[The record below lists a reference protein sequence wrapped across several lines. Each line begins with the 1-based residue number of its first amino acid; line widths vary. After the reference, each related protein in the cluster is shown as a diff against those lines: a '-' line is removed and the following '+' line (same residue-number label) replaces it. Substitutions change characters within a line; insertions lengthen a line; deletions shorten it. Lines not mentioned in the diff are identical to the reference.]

1 MLVNRER
8 NRICSSS
15 VIAFKPK
22 NRRTIACAVGSIL
35 LGSIVGIAVLEPAFG
50 QKPDVSGSIELENE
64 PVQRTPYDAGQEE
77 AIALFESLLVESEMG
92 KFTSHSAGP
101 KAIKHL
107 AGTYLYCA
115 TKQATCPVI
124 LEGLLEADIATSS
137 IKNVPACPLLE
148 QFWMFYEKSE
158 FNKREGFLHSVGHAS
173 AVATFAREQL
183 PRYKNCKETVAKAL
197 REDKTARQASSKKAF
212 ANAAYLLNQFKKKIP
227 NVFSV
232 LGIEDSP
239 QRTE

>member
-1 MLVNRER
+1 MLVKREI
-8 NRICSSS
+8 NQICTSS
-15 VIAFKPK
+15 VAPLKSK
-22 NRRTIACAVGSIL
+22 NRRMIAFAIGSIF
-35 LGSIVGIAVLEPAFG
+35 LGGIVELSVLDTAFG
-50 QKPDVSGSIELENE
+50 QKPDISGSIELENE

-92 KFTSHSAGP
+92 KFTHHSLGS
-101 KAIKHL
+101 KALKHL
-107 AGTYLYCA
+107 AGTYLYCS

-124 LEGLLEADIATSS
+124 LEGLLEADIATAS
-137 IKNVPACPLLE
+137 IKNTPACPMLE

-173 AVATFAREQL
+173 AVATFTREQL
-183 PRYKNCKETVAKAL
+183 PRYKNCTETVAKAL
-197 REDKTARQASSKKAF
+197 REEKTARQASSKKAF
-212 ANAAYLLNQFKKKIP
+212 ANTAYLLNQFKKKIP

-239 QRTE
+239 QLPD